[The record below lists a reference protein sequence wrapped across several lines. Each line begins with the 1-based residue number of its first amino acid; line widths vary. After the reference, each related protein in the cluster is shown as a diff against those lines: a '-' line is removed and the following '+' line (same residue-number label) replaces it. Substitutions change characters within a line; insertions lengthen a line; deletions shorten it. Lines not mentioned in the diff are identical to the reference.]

1 MGEAGSSKKLAI
13 KSNDNGTISLTIY
26 TLGFDT
32 PTEEPI
38 TIDAATGDVVPSSTL

>member
-1 MGEAGSSKKLAI
+1 MGAAGTSKKLAI
-13 KSNDNGTISLTIY
+13 KSNDNGTISLSIY

-38 TIDAATGDVVPSSTL
+38 TIDAATGDIL